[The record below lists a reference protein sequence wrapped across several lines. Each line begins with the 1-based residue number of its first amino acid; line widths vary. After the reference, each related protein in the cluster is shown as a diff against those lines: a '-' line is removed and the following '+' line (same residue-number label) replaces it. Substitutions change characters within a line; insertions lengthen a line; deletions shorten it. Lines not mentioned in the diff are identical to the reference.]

1 MEILRLVRYKNLL
14 IVAATMILV
23 RYFIMQPILQ
33 TFGFELQLGLLY
45 FVMLVLATVFI
56 TAAGYVIND
65 YFDTRT
71 DLVNRPQTVVV
82 GKSVSRRM
90 AIAIHMVLSA
100 LGIFLGLFV
109 AIKIGRPIFSLLFVL
124 ATGVLWFYST
134 TYKRQLIIGNLVVAT
149 LTGIVPLI
157 PLIFEYPL
165 FETYWEV
172 IAIYQLKLH
181 VMVYWV
187 GGYALFAFL
196 LTFVREIIK
205 DVEDFEGDT
214 VYGRNTIPVHF
225 GIKASKIIASSL
237 LMVTLIVLIFL
248 FAGYMRFLPSG
259 KFDYY
264 TFLYLIVFI
273 SIPIFV
279 LFVMLLL
286 AQNKADYHK
295 ASRLNKIIMLFGLL
309 YTFVFRWLIL

>member
-14 IVAATMILV
+14 IVAATMLLV
-23 RYFIMQPILQ
+23 RYFIMEPILHS
-33 TFGFELQLGLLY
+33 FGFELQLGLLS
-45 FVMLVLATVFI
+45 FAMLVMATVCI

-100 LGIFLGLFV
+100 LGIFLGLLV

-149 LTGIVPLI
+149 LTGLVPLI

-165 FETYWEV
+165 FDIYWDV
-172 IAIYQLKLH
+172 IALYHINLYK
-181 VMVYWV
+181 MVYWV

-196 LTFVREIIK
+196 LTFVREIVK
-205 DVEDFEGDT
+205 DIEDFEGDT

-237 LMVTLIVLIFL
+237 LMITLIVLIFL
-248 FAGYMRFLPSG
+248 FASYMRFLPSG

-264 TFLYLIVFI
+264 TFIYFVLFI
-273 SIPIFV
+273 LVPIFV

-286 AQNKADYHK
+286 AQNKDDYHK
-295 ASRLNKIIMLFGLL
+295 ASRMNKFIMLFGLL
-309 YTFVFRWLIL
+309 YTIVFRWLII

>member
-14 IVAATMILV
+14 IVASTMLLV
-23 RYFIMQPILQ
+23 RYFIMEPILNS
-33 TFGFELQLGLLY
+33 FGFELQLGLLS
-45 FVMLVLATVFI
+45 FAMLVMATVCI

-71 DLVNRPQTVVV
+71 DLVNRPQKVVV

-100 LGIFLGLFV
+100 LGIFLGLLV

-149 LTGIVPLI
+149 LTGLVPLI

-165 FETYWEV
+165 FDIYWDV
-172 IAIYQLKLH
+172 IALYHINLYK
-181 VMVYWV
+181 MVYWV

-205 DVEDFEGDT
+205 DIEDFEGDT

-225 GIKASKIIASSL
+225 GIKVSKIIASSL
-237 LMVTLIVLIFL
+237 LMTTLIVLIFL
-248 FAGYMRFLPSG
+248 FASYMRFLPSG

-264 TFLYLIVFI
+264 TFIYFVLFI
-273 SIPIFV
+273 LIPIFV

-286 AQNKADYHK
+286 AQNKDDYHQ
-295 ASRLNKIIMLFGLL
+295 ASRMNKFIMLFGLL